1 MADSGGLGGGGCVDE
16 WLQARNERN
25 AKLIIDGLRVDVQ
38 RLMAQRE
45 RNRETFNALF
55 RELGRVKTNVK
66 DLQTNERKRNSK
78 AKKAEAQAAKRQQ
91 AKEKMPSDKWQKM
104 AANKKKAKEVVATK
118 TVKAKKGMKA

>member
-78 AKKAEAQAAKRQQ
+78 AKKAEALAAKKQQ
-91 AKEKMPSDKWQKM
+91 AKEKM
-104 AANKKKAKEVVATK
+104 AANKKKAKEVGAAK
-118 TVKAKKGMKA
+118 AVKA

>member
-118 TVKAKKGMKA
+118 AVKAKKGMKA